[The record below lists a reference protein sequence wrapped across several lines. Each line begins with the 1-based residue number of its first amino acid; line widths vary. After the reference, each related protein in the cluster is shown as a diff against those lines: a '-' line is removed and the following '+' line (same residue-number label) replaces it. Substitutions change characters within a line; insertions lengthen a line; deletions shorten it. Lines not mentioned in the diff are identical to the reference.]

1 MRLTAALL
9 WTMGAFACGGPAPAG
24 PLLHAEPAAAP
35 DALDRLLARL
45 PPGADRCTGAR
56 VGAVSSERR
65 DLVRRLSASSHM
77 ATLSWGADTPIAAFA
92 EVGQEHPTSGRRATF
107 ALLRVSSVER
117 TRAFLDDHPELR
129 VRWHERGAVCP
140 GADCWQYRA
149 ERVDDHTVL
158 IRRGPWTERGRGTE
172 MRCIDLAR
180 RYPEALE
187 IASRNAADGL
197 FSSGVS
203 GGGGGLGLDLASVLL
218 PHGPGLRRVEQYRL
232 PDAEMADEILLL
244 LQNLR
249 DDPGGIGAIA
259 EQTKVANGDLLEV
272 RTDVRWEDLELLAG
286 DEARQRE
293 ALALE
298 RSASRPL
305 AVDEVVVEDLEMVR
319 EQVALRSDQL
329 GNLPPDERQVA
340 VAELRELLERAA
352 NAHPGQDALVE
363 KLIELLLGDLDEPEE
378 AARWAEAVL
387 ARGPH
392 DPRAWQ
398 VRRRS
403 ALARVGADALAEA
416 LAADGVVGSS
426 RRARAAAGVL
436 SQLPRGTSYE
446 IAEGAWLS
454 AEALDGARARL
465 RPARGTLPLE
475 SLGELMLTLADAGGS
490 SRSVHVRS
498 ESEAPDDAAVRLR
511 AGVVEW
517 SEGARLVRAG
527 AASTDA
533 PDGGYR
539 MLRNALAGVMGR
551 VRVTLALTPIGGD
564 LESPESLL
572 VVEGQAHDGVLE
584 LRRASAIEEGR
595 ERTVVR
601 WERAGALVG
610 EPLRGYEVRL
620 FPPPNI
626 HAELADAAEAE
637 AFLDRVADEDALACI
652 RMVRQEAAIRCNA
665 SPQRDSTRRAWRH
678 VMAPLIFR

>member
-1 MRLTAALL
+1 
-9 WTMGAFACGGPAPAG
+9 MGALACGGAPPTG
-24 PLLHAEPAAAP
+24 PLLHAEPATAP

-45 PPGADRCTGAR
+45 PGGADRCAGAR
-56 VGAVSSERR
+56 VGAVSAERR
-65 DLVRRLSASSHM
+65 DSVRRLSTSSHL
-77 ATLSWGADTPIAAFA
+77 ATLSWGSDTPIAAFA
-92 EVGQEHPTSGRRATF
+92 EVRQENPTSGRQSSF
-107 ALLRVSSVER
+107 ALLRVSNVER
-117 TRAFLDDHPELR
+117 MRAYLDDHRELR
-129 VRWHERGAVCP
+129 VRWSSGAACP
-140 GADCWQYRA
+140 GADCWRYRA
-149 ERVDDHTVL
+149 ERVDERTVR
-158 IRRGPWTERGRGTE
+158 IRRGPWSERGRGTE

-197 FSSGVS
+197 FSSG
-203 GGGGGLGLDLASVLL
+203 GAGGGLGLDLSSVLL
-218 PHGPGLRRVEQYRL
+218 PRGSGLRRIEQYRL
-232 PDAEMADEILLL
+232 PDAEMADEIVML

-259 EQTKVANGDLLEV
+259 EQSKVAHGDLLEV
-272 RTDVRWEDLELLAG
+272 RTDVRWEDLELMAG
-286 DEARQRE
+286 DEERQRE
-293 ALALE
+293 AMALE
-298 RSASRPL
+298 ASAARPM
-305 AVDEVVVEDLEMVR
+305 AVDEVVVEDLAMVR
-319 EQVALRSDQL
+319 EQVALRSDRL

-340 VAELRELLERAA
+340 VTELRELLERAA
-352 NAHPGQDALVE
+352 NAHPGQDGLVE
-363 KLIELLLGDLDEPEE
+363 KLIELLLRDLDEPAE
-378 AARWAEAVL
+378 AARWAEQVL

-392 DPRAWQ
+392 DVRAWR

-403 ALARVGADALAEA
+403 ALARVGPDALAEA

-426 RRARAAAGVL
+426 RRARVAAAVL
-436 SQLPRGTSYE
+436 ATLPKGTSYE

-465 RPARGTLPLE
+465 RSARGTLPLE

-490 SRSVHVRS
+490 SRSVHIRS
-498 ESEAPDDAAVRLR
+498 ESDAQGDASVRVR

-517 SEGARLVRAG
+517 TEGGRSVRAG

-539 MLRNALAGVMGR
+539 LLRHAIAGATGR

-572 VVEGQAHDGVLE
+572 VVEGRAHDGVLE
-584 LRRASAIEEGR
+584 LRRASAVEEGR
-595 ERTVVR
+595 ERTAIR

-610 EPLRGYEVRL
+610 EPLEGYEVRL

-652 RMVRQEAAIRCNA
+652 RMARQEAAVRCNA
-665 SPQRDSTRRAWRH
+665 SPQRDSTRRAWRRA
-678 VMAPLIFR
+678 MAPLVLR

>member
-1 MRLTAALL
+1 MRWTAALL
-9 WTMGAFACGGPAPAG
+9 CTIGALACGGPAPAG
-24 PLLHAEPAAAP
+24 PLLHVEHAAAP

-45 PPGADRCTGAR
+45 PPGADRCAGAR

-65 DLVRRLSASSHM
+65 ELVRRLSASSHL
-77 ATLSWGADTPIAAFA
+77 ATLSWGSDTPIAAFA
-92 EVGQEHPTSGRRATF
+92 EVRQEHPTSGRQATF

-129 VRWHERGAVCP
+129 IRWYERGPVCP
-140 GADCWQYRA
+140 GAECWQYRA

-158 IRRGPWTERGRGTE
+158 VRRGPWTERGRGTE

-187 IASRNAADGL
+187 IASRSAADGL
-197 FSSGVS
+197 FSSGVAS
-203 GGGGGLGLDLASVLL
+203 GGLGLDVASVLL
-218 PHGPGLRRVEQYRL
+218 PHGAGLRRVEQYRL

-249 DDPGGIGAIA
+249 DDPGGVGAIA
-259 EQTKVANGDLLEV
+259 EQTKVANGDMLEV

-286 DEARQRE
+286 DEERRRE

-298 RSASRPL
+298 ASASRPL

-319 EQVALRSDQL
+319 EQVALRSDRL

-340 VAELRELLERAA
+340 VAELRDLLERAA

-363 KLIELLLGDLDEPEE
+363 RLIELLLSDLDEPAD
-378 AARWAEAVL
+378 AARWAEGVL

-392 DPRAWQ
+392 DVRAWQ

-403 ALARVGADALAEA
+403 ALARVGADVLAEA
-416 LAADGVVGSS
+416 LAADGVVGST

-436 SQLPRGTSYE
+436 SQLPRGTNYE
-446 IAEGAWLS
+446 LAEGAWLS
-454 AEALDGARARL
+454 AEALDGVRARL
-465 RPARGTLPLE
+465 RSARGTLPLE
-475 SLGELMLTLADAGGS
+475 SLGETMLTLADAGGS
-490 SRSVHVRS
+490 SRSVHVRA
-498 ESEAPDDAAVRLR
+498 ESAAADDTAVRLR

-517 SEGARLVRAG
+517 AEGARLVRAG

-539 MLRNALAGVMGR
+539 MLRNAVAGATGR
-551 VRVTLALTPIGGD
+551 LRVTLALTPIGGD
-564 LESPESLL
+564 LESPESVL
-572 VVEGQAHDGVLE
+572 VVEGEAHDGVLE
-584 LRRASAIEEGR
+584 LRRASAVEEGR
-595 ERTVVR
+595 EHTSVR
-601 WERAGALVG
+601 WERVGALVG

-620 FPPPNI
+620 FPPPNV
-626 HAELADAAEAE
+626 HAELADASEAE
-637 AFLDRVADEDALACI
+637 GFLERVTDDESLNCI
-652 RMVRQEAAIRCNA
+652 RMVRQEASVRCNA
-665 SPQRDSTRRAWRH
+665 SPHRDSTRRSWRGA
-678 VMAPLIFR
+678 MAPLVFR